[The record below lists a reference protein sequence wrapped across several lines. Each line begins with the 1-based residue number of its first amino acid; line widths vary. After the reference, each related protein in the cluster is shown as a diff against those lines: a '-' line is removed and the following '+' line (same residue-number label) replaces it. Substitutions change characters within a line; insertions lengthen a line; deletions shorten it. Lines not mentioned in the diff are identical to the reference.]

1 MDVMAA
7 RQQGET
13 CGRDSWRDSHL
24 PAAPPSL
31 SLSPPGDSVQ
41 SLGFVPPRVRGRGEP
56 RRCLAPCRGL
66 GFPQGLRRSQ
76 SHRCPPQLPV
86 GLVAAGCPL
95 RRRVPSFPIWGT
107 FAAQPRASLH
117 QLLPEA
123 HEKGRR
129 GRIRPRL
136 LLTAIQMA
144 TCSLLPCGVE
154 QAGPRGPRGWQ
165 GTAGRHGGVTEPSPS
180 SIRRLF

>member
-1 MDVMAA
+1 MAA

-24 PAAPPSL
+24 PAAPPSP

-56 RRCLAPCRGL
+56 RRCLTPCRGL

-76 SHRCPPQLPV
+76 SHRCPPQLPM

-123 HEKGRR
+123 HKKGRR
-129 GRIRPRL
+129 GWIRPRL

-144 TCSLLPCGVE
+144 TCSVLPVVRSRQDPGDLV
-154 QAGPRGPRGWQ
+154 GGRGQQG
-165 GTAGRHGGVTEPSPS
+165 GTAG
-180 SIRRLF
+180 